1 MVSFQ
6 LPCYE
11 RPCCETDFSSLAYP
25 LLIFKLVRFNSRL
38 FVQRSIIVYSSNY
51 EYGYVYINLDG
62 KIILE
67 RKKEKERFCDI
78 GQIKIIFEILYLQFY
93 DEK

>member
-1 MVSFQ
+1 MNMDTF
-6 LPCYE
+6 
-11 RPCCETDFSSLAYP
+11 
-25 LLIFKLVRFNSRL
+25 
-38 FVQRSIIVYSSNY
+38 
-51 EYGYVYINLDG
+51 YINLDG

-67 RKKEKERFCDI
+67 RKKEKEIFCDI